1 MIRSSSLA
9 MLAAALL
16 GMSSCK
22 RAPTEVQRTATAV
35 EPSATAVVA
44 PPGKRPLTE
53 ADLRAG
59 KALYVRE
66 CSACHGERAD
76 GNGPATAFLDPR
88 PRDFTKRMFKLRT
101 TASGQP
107 PATQDVL
114 KVIENGIPGSAMPA
128 FTFLTADERR
138 QVAAYVLEKA
148 DFLDGQEPAIIAA
161 GAPPPTTAATV
172 AHGKEIYEQQGCASC
187 HGALGKGDGPSAAL
201 LKDDDGRAIAVRD
214 FTGGTFRGGG
224 TRTDLWYRFVT
235 GMDGTPMPSFAESL
249 KGDDRWALVDYVKSL
264 EVAQKLP
271 VAPTDP
277 ILAGRAVSERRGCRA
292 CHVLDDGKGGAA
304 GPDLRLSAQKLSPEW
319 VRGFLRAP
327 REAGKI
333 YMWRPHRMPD
343 LHLGADEVETLARYL
358 VAVGKRKDAPLVL
371 PDPATFPAA
380 KVAEGNGLFMLR
392 CTECHQL
399 GKVIETPLIKQQ
411 GPDLINVAG
420 RVDYA
425 WARRWILDPKG
436 VDPATK
442 MTVPGLT
449 REQVDAVRMF
459 VWKTSMEE
467 AAKKERLLGKAGQ
480 RTQR

>member
-1 MIRSSSLA
+1 MTRLALLALLLGISSCTRA
-9 MLAAALL
+9 PAEVAKAAA
-16 GMSSCK
+16 
-22 RAPTEVQRTATAV
+22 AV
-35 EPSATAVVA
+35 EPAAIAVAT
-44 PPGKRPLTE
+44 PPGKRALSE

-59 KALYVRE
+59 KPLYVRE
-66 CSACHGERAD
+66 CSACHGDRAD
-76 GNGPATAFLDPR
+76 GNSLAAAFLDPR

-128 FTFLTADERR
+128 FTFLSADERR
-138 QVAAYVLEKA
+138 QLAAYVLEKA
-148 DFLDGQEPAIIAA
+148 DFLDGQEPVAIAA
-161 GAPPPTTAATV
+161 GAPAPTTPASV
-172 AHGKEIYEQQGCASC
+172 AHGKEIYAQQGCASC

-224 TRTDLWYRFVT
+224 TREDLWYRFST
-235 GMDGTPMPSFAESL
+235 GMDGTPMPSFADSV
-249 KGDDRWALVDYVKSL
+249 KGTDGWALVDYVKSL
-264 EVAQKLP
+264 EVAQKP
-271 VAPTDP
+271 AATPSDP
-277 ILAGRAVSERRGCRA
+277 ILAGRAASERRSCRA
-292 CHVLDDGKGGAA
+292 CHVLDDGKGGTA
-304 GPDLRLSAQKLSPEW
+304 GPDLRISAQKLSPEW

-333 YMWRPHRMPD
+333 YLWRPHRMPD
-343 LHLGADEVETLARYL
+343 LKLPPDEVETLARYL
-358 VAVGKRKDAPLVL
+358 VAIGKRQDAPLVL

-399 GKVIETPLIKQQ
+399 GTVIQTPLIKQQ

-425 WARRWILDPKG
+425 WARRWILDPKAIY
-436 VDPATK
+436 PATK

-449 REQVDAVRMF
+449 PEQVDAVRMF

-467 AAKKERLLGKAGQ
+467 AAKKAALLGTAGPHAQ
-480 RTQR
+480 R